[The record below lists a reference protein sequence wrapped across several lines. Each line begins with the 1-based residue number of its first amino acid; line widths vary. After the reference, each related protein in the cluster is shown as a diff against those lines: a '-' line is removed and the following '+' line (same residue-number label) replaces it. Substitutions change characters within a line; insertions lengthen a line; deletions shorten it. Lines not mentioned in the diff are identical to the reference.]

1 MQHEDLVR
9 HILDATQSV
18 FSTMLGL
25 EAIPGP
31 ARVSQSGVGASHGV
45 AALVGMAGTW
55 IGTGSVDCSAA
66 MACRIAGA
74 MMGSDYQ
81 SVNDDVL
88 DAMGEVGNMIVGN
101 VKSSVEALVG
111 PMDLSI
117 PTVVYGQNFT
127 TRSQKR
133 DQWTIVPFVCEGEA
147 FLVQVMLV
155 PNSSQSAAAPSALLA
170 IEAV

>member
-1 MQHEDLVR
+1 MQNEELVQ

-25 EAIPGP
+25 EAVAGP
-31 ARVSQSGVGASHGV
+31 ARISQSGVGASHGV

-74 MMGSDYQ
+74 MLGSEYPA
-81 SVNDDVL
+81 VTDDVL
-88 DAMGEVGNMIVGN
+88 DAMAEVGNMIIGN
-101 VKSSVEALVG
+101 VKSSVEAVVG
-111 PMDLSI
+111 PMNLSI

-133 DQWTIVPFVCEGEA
+133 DQWTTVPFTCEGGE

-155 PNSSQSAAAPSALLA
+155 PNSQQAATAPSALLA
-170 IEAV
+170 LETV